1 MPQIAQLPPELV
13 NQIAAGEVV
22 ERPASVVKE
31 LVENA
36 IDAGAL
42 RIDVRIEEAGSRLI
56 EVRDDGGGMSA
67 EDLPLAFAAHA
78 TSKIRSLDE
87 LESVA
92 TMGFRGEAL
101 ASIASIAQVSVA
113 TRRAD
118 EPHGWLLSPND
129 SPECRPTGRPPG
141 TTVTVADLFYNTP
154 ARRKFLRTERTEF
167 SQIDQL
173 MRRFALAHPGI
184 GFSLSHQ
191 GRLVFELS
199 PLPYEL
205 LVEQMPSRIEALL
218 GAAFLNRARRIDSAA
233 SGLSLSGWVA
243 DPAYARS
250 TTDQQ
255 LFFVNGRIVR
265 DRLIGFAIRRAYA
278 DVLHHARQPAYVLAL
293 ELDPRA
299 VDVNVHPTK
308 AEVRF
313 RDARAVQ
320 DFIFREIHRALAQG
334 ALTGADALPESDADQ
349 QTSGHSSGYDG
360 GSGGGGGRGVRAG
373 SGVCSSAAP
382 TFASSSSAVSA
393 STQGYLN
400 LLAAS
405 AAPQAAPSDEARIPM
420 VQESLVSDQPQQ
432 DIPPLGYALAHLHGV
447 YILAQNAQGLVIVD
461 AHAAAE
467 RITYERLKTA
477 YAAQQMT
484 VQPLLL
490 PVTFTV
496 SEYEA
501 DQYEAQ
507 VEAFAR
513 LGVVLSRVAPTRIRV
528 SALAALL
535 RHADAEALARAL
547 MSALSEEEPDW
558 GQPQTVLTEPINAVL
573 SRMACHGSVRANR
586 ILTRQEMDALLR
598 DMERTERADQCNH
611 GRPTWRQLSMTDLDR
626 LFMRGQ

>member
-1 MPQIAQLPPELV
+1 MPTIARLPPDLV

-36 IDAGAL
+36 IDAGA
-42 RIDVRIEEAGSRLI
+42 RHIDVRIEDAGSRLI
-56 EVRDDGGGMSA
+56 EVRDDGGGIA
-67 EDLPLAFAAHA
+67 KEDLPLAFAPHA

-101 ASIASIAQVSVA
+101 ASIASIAQVSVVSC
-113 TRRAD
+113 RAND
-118 EPHGWLLSPND
+118 PHGWVLSPNE
-129 SPECRPTGRPPG
+129 SLQARPTARPQG
-141 TTVTVADLFYNTP
+141 TTVMVADLFYNTP

-167 SQIDQL
+167 TQIDQL

-184 GFSLSHQ
+184 GFSLTHQ
-191 GRLVFELS
+191 TRLVFELP
-199 PLPYEL
+199 PLPQARWAEL
-205 LVEQMPSRIEALL
+205 LPSRIEALL
-218 GAAFLNRARRIDSAA
+218 GAEFLNRARRIDSSA

-278 DVLHHARQPAYVLAL
+278 DVLHHARQPAYVLSLA
-293 ELDPRA
+293 LDPRA

-320 DFIFREIHRALAQG
+320 DFIFREIHRALAQSAG
-334 ALTGADALPESDADQ
+334 LESPPELAALQA
-349 QTSGHSSGYDG
+349 GHG
-360 GSGGGGGRGVRAG
+360 
-373 SGVCSSAAP
+373 SSASFGQRRVQAGNRP
-382 TFASSSSAVSA
+382 DSTATPAS

-405 AAPQAAPSDEARIPM
+405 VAPPMSPSGPATTVKEPA
-420 VQESLVSDQPQQ
+420 VSDLPAQ
-432 DIPPLGYALAHLHGV
+432 DFPPLGYALAHLHGV

-467 RITYERLKTA
+467 RVTYERLKSA
-477 YAAQQMT
+477 FAAQQMA

-490 PVTFTV
+490 PVTFSVTE
-496 SEYEA
+496 SEA
-501 DQYEAQ
+501 DLFEAKA
-507 VEAFAR
+507 EDFAR
-513 LGVVLSRVAPTRIRV
+513 FGVVLARVAPTRVRV
-528 SALAALL
+528 RALAALL

-547 MSALSEEEPDW
+547 LAALSEEEPDW
-558 GQPQTVLTEPINAVL
+558 GQPQPVLTEPINAVL

-586 ILTRQEMDALLR
+586 ILTRPEMDALLR

>member
-1 MPQIAQLPPELV
+1 MPNIAQLPPELV

-36 IDAGAL
+36 IDAGAR

-56 EVRDDGGGMSA
+56 EVRDDGSGMSE

-101 ASIASIAQVSVA
+101 ASIASIAQVSVSS
-113 TRRAD
+113 RREND
-118 EPHGWLLSPND
+118 SHGWILSPNE
-129 SPECRPTGRPPG
+129 SLECRPTAHPTG

-167 SQIDQL
+167 TQIDQL

-184 GFSLSHQ
+184 GFSLTHQ

-199 PLPYEL
+199 PLPHEQL
-205 LVEQMPSRIEALL
+205 AEQMPSRIEALL
-218 GAAFLNRARRIDSAA
+218 GAEFLNRARRIDSVA

-293 ELDPRA
+293 DLEPRA

-334 ALTGADALPESDADQ
+334 GVVGAGAHHESGVEQASRDSP
-349 QTSGHSSGYDG
+349 TF
-360 GSGGGGGRGVRAG
+360 GGGMDRGVRASNWSG
-373 SGVCSSAAP
+373 S
-382 TFASSSSAVSA
+382 ASMSSSAPSS

-405 AAPQAAPSDEARIPM
+405 AAPQTSAFDEMRTPT
-420 VQESLVSDQPQQ
+420 VQESSISDQPRQ

-447 YILAQNAQGLVIVD
+447 YILAQNAQGLVVVD

-467 RITYERLKTA
+467 RITYERLKAA

-484 VQPLLL
+484 IQPLLL
-490 PVTFTV
+490 PVTFVVT
-496 SEYEA
+496 EFEA
-501 DQYEAQ
+501 EQYEAQ
-507 VEAFAR
+507 ADAFAR
-513 LGVVLSRVAPTRIRV
+513 LGVVLARVAPTRVRV

-547 MSALSEEEPDW
+547 LSALSEEEPDW
-558 GQPQTVLTEPINAVL
+558 GQPQAVLTEPINAVL

-586 ILTRQEMDALLR
+586 ILTRPEMDALLR

>member
-1 MPQIAQLPPELV
+1 MSQIAQLPPELV

-36 IDAGAL
+36 IDAGAR

-56 EVRDDGGGMSA
+56 EVRDDGCGMSV

-78 TSKIRSLDE
+78 TSKIRTLDE

-101 ASIASIAQVSVA
+101 ASIASIAQVSMSS
-113 TRRAD
+113 RRERDA
-118 EPHGWLLSPND
+118 HGWILSPNE
-129 SPECRPTGRPPG
+129 SLECRPTAHPVG
-141 TTVTVADLFYNTP
+141 TTVTVVDLFYNTP

-184 GFSLSHQ
+184 GFSLTHQ

-199 PLPYEL
+199 PLAHTQL
-205 LVEQMPSRIEALL
+205 AEQMPSRIEALL
-218 GAAFLNRARRIDSAA
+218 GAEFLNRARRIDSAA

-293 ELDPRA
+293 DLDPRA

-334 ALTGADALPESDADQ
+334 AAVPVSPEPVNESSAGTVSFGGQ
-349 QTSGHSSGYDG
+349 MEPQRRTSGWQ
-360 GSGGGGGRGVRAG
+360 GSVARSLPA
-373 SGVCSSAAP
+373 SASSA
-382 TFASSSSAVSA
+382 
-393 STQGYLN
+393 QGYLN

-405 AAPQAAPSDEARIPM
+405 AAPPQSVDERLSS
-420 VQESLVSDQPQQ
+420 VQEPAQTEQPTQ
-432 DIPPLGYALAHLHGV
+432 DMPPLGYAVAHLHGV

-467 RITYERLKTA
+467 RVTYERLKKA
-477 YAAQQMT
+477 YAAQELT
-484 VQPLLL
+484 IQPLLL
-490 PVTFTV
+490 PVTFSVT
-496 SEYEA
+496 EFEA
-501 DQYEAQ
+501 EQYEAQ
-507 VEAFAR
+507 AEAFAR
-513 LGVVLSRVAPTRIRV
+513 LGVVLARVAPTRVRV
-528 SALAALL
+528 TALAALL

-547 MSALSEEEPDW
+547 LSALSEEEPDW
-558 GQPQTVLTEPINAVL
+558 GQPQAVLTEPINAVL

-586 ILTRQEMDALLR
+586 ILTRPEMDALLR

>member
-1 MPQIAQLPPELV
+1 MPNIAQLPPELV

-36 IDAGAL
+36 IDAGAR

-56 EVRDDGGGMSA
+56 EVRDDGSGMSV

-101 ASIASIAQVSVA
+101 ASIASIAQVTVSS
-113 TRRAD
+113 RRASD
-118 EPHGWLLSPND
+118 SHGWALSPTE
-129 SPECRPTGRPPG
+129 SPECRPTAHPTG

-167 SQIDQL
+167 AQIDQL

-184 GFSLSHQ
+184 GFSLTHQ
-191 GRLVFELS
+191 GRTVFELS
-199 PLPYEL
+199 PLPPEQA
-205 LVEQMPSRIEALL
+205 VPQMPSRIEALL
-218 GAAFLNRARRIDSAA
+218 GAEFLDRARRIDSAA

-293 ELDPRA
+293 DLDPRA

-334 ALTGADALPESDADQ
+334 GVMGGEPTATADDVFSATRQPSVFDGGAVGRSEPESNP
-349 QTSGHSSGYDG
+349 
-360 GSGGGGGRGVRAG
+360 RARPG
-373 SGVCSSAAP
+373 FAA
-382 TFASSSSAVSA
+382 A
-393 STQGYLN
+393 STPVTAAASQGYLN

-405 AAPQAAPSDEARIPM
+405 AASPAPLFEEVPRPA
-420 VQESLVSDQPQQ
+420 VQESPTTDRQQ

-467 RITYERLKTA
+467 RITYERLKAA

-484 VQPLLL
+484 IQPLLL
-490 PVTFTV
+490 PVTFAVT
-496 SEYEA
+496 EFEA

-513 LGVVLSRVAPTRIRV
+513 LGVVLARVAPTRVRV

-547 MSALSEEEPDW
+547 LSALSEEEPDW

-586 ILTRQEMDALLR
+586 ILTRPEMDALLR

>member
-1 MPQIAQLPPELV
+1 MSHIAQLPPELV

-36 IDAGAL
+36 IDAGAQQ
-42 RIDVRIEEAGSRLI
+42 IDVRVEEAGSRLI
-56 EVRDDGGGMSA
+56 EVRDDGVGLSK
-67 EDLPLAFAAHA
+67 EDLLLAFAAHA

-101 ASIASIAQVSVA
+101 ASIASIAQVSICSC
-113 TRRAD
+113 RQND
-118 EPHGWLLSPND
+118 PHGWIFSPNE
-129 SPECRPTGRPPG
+129 SAECRPIAHPVG
-141 TTVTVADLFYNTP
+141 TTITVADLFYNTP

-167 SQIDQL
+167 SQIDQI
-173 MRRFALAHPGI
+173 MRRFALAHLEI

-191 GRLVFELS
+191 GRRVFELP
-199 PLPYEL
+199 PLPHNQRL
-205 LVEQMPSRIEALL
+205 EQMPSRIEALL
-218 GAAFLNRARRIDSAA
+218 GAAFLNRAKRIDSAA

-250 TTDQQ
+250 STDQQ

-293 ELDPRA
+293 NLDPRA

-313 RDARAVQ
+313 RDARAAQ

-334 ALTGADALPESDADQ
+334 AHGQTQPDSTVEPSSPGLPPLGKQ
-349 QTSGHSSGYDG
+349 
-360 GSGGGGGRGVRAG
+360 
-373 SGVCSSAAP
+373 AAP
-382 TFASSSSAVSA
+382 TFGGPKPSHVSGA
-393 STQGYLN
+393 STQGYLK

-405 AAPQAAPSDEARIPM
+405 RPMPQQAADNPSA
-420 VQESLVSDQPQQ
+420 VQEPVPIEQPTQ
-432 DIPPLGYALAHLHGV
+432 DMPPLGYALAHLHGV

-467 RITYERLKTA
+467 RITYERLKKA
-477 YAAQQMT
+477 YAAQELT
-484 VQPLLL
+484 IQPLLL
-490 PVTFTV
+490 PVTFAVTE
-496 SEYEA
+496 SEA

-507 VEAFAR
+507 AEAFAR
-513 LGVVLSRVAPTRIRV
+513 LGVVLARVAPTRVRV
-528 SALAALL
+528 TALAALL
-535 RHADAEALARAL
+535 RQADAEALARAL
-547 MSALSEEEPDW
+547 LSALSDEAPDW
-558 GQPQTVLTEPINAVL
+558 GQPRTVLTEPINAVL

-586 ILTRQEMDALLR
+586 ILTRPEMDALLR

>member
-1 MPQIAQLPPELV
+1 MPHIAQLPPELV

-36 IDAGAL
+36 IDAGAR

-56 EVRDDGGGMSA
+56 EVRDDGSGISE

-101 ASIASIAQVSVA
+101 ASIASIAQVSVSS
-113 TRRAD
+113 RREHDA
-118 EPHGWLLSPND
+118 HGWILSPNE
-129 SPECRPTGRPPG
+129 SLECRPTAHPVG

-184 GFSLSHQ
+184 GFSLTHQ

-199 PLPYEL
+199 PLPHAQL
-205 LVEQMPSRIEALL
+205 AEQMPARIEALL
-218 GAAFLNRARRIDSAA
+218 GAEFLNRARRIDSAA

-293 ELDPRA
+293 DLEPRA

-334 ALTGADALPESDADQ
+334 AVAGAHHESGIEQ
-349 QTSGHSSGYDG
+349 
-360 GSGGGGGRGVRAG
+360 GSRGAPAFGAGMGRGERG
-373 SGVCSSAAP
+373 NGWSGTASMPSSAA
-382 TFASSSSAVSA
+382 SSSV
-393 STQGYLN
+393 QGYLN

-405 AAPQAAPSDEARIPM
+405 AAPSQSVDECLSS
-420 VQESLVSDQPQQ
+420 VQEPSQAQQPTQ
-432 DIPPLGYALAHLHGV
+432 DMPPLGYAVAHLHGV

-467 RITYERLKTA
+467 RITYERLKAA

-484 VQPLLL
+484 IQPLLL
-490 PVTFTV
+490 PVTFAVTE
-496 SEYEA
+496 SEAE
-501 DQYEAQ
+501 QYETQA
-507 VEAFAR
+507 EAFAR
-513 LGVVLSRVAPTRIRV
+513 LGVVLARVAPTRVRV
-528 SALAALL
+528 TALAALL

-547 MSALSEEEPDW
+547 LSALSEEEPDW
-558 GQPQTVLTEPINAVL
+558 GQPQAVLTEPINAVL

-586 ILTRQEMDALLR
+586 ILARPEMDALLR

>member
-1 MPQIAQLPPELV
+1 MPHIAQLPPELI

-36 IDAGAL
+36 IDAGAQH
-42 RIDVRIEEAGSRLI
+42 IDVRIEEAGSRLI
-56 EVRDDGGGMSA
+56 EVRDNGCGLSA
-67 EDLPLAFAAHA
+67 DDLPLAFAPHA

-101 ASIASIAQVSVA
+101 ASIASIAHVSISS
-113 TRRAD
+113 RR
-118 EPHGWLLSPND
+118 ESEGHGWLLSPHE
-129 SPECRPTGRPPG
+129 SPECRPTAHPVG

-167 SQIDQL
+167 TQIDQI
-173 MRRFALAHPGI
+173 MKRFALAYPTI
-184 GFSLSHQ
+184 GFSLTHQ
-191 GRLVFELS
+191 GRAVFELP
-199 PLPYEL
+199 PLPQ
-205 LVEQMPSRIEALL
+205 EQAAERMPSRIEALL

-334 ALTGADALPESDADQ
+334 GVMTAQAST
-349 QTSGHSSGYDG
+349 QTHVEPASRGFFQPNSEPHSERSP
-360 GSGGGGGRGVRAG
+360 GVRASHG
-373 SGVCSSAAP
+373 AAP
-382 TFASSSSAVSA
+382 MSPASNPVHLNQAGLN
-393 STQGYLN
+393 QGYLN

-405 AAPQAAPSDEARIPM
+405 AAPSSTRFDVSAASAIC
-420 VQESLVSDQPQQ
+420 ESAQSQQ

-447 YILAQNAQGLVIVD
+447 YILAQNAEGLIIVD

-467 RITYERLKTA
+467 RITYERLKAA

-484 VQPLLL
+484 IQPLLL
-490 PVTFTV
+490 PVTFAVTQI
-496 SEYEA
+496 EA
-501 DQYEAQ
+501 EQYEAQ
-507 VEAFAR
+507 ADAFAR
-513 LGVVLSRVAPTRIRV
+513 LGVVLARVAPTRVRV
-528 SALAALL
+528 TALAALL

-547 MSALSEEEPDW
+547 LAVLSEEEPDW

-586 ILTRQEMDALLR
+586 MLTRPEMDALLR

>member
-1 MPQIAQLPPELV
+1 MPHIAQLPPELV

-36 IDAGAL
+36 IDAGAR

-56 EVRDDGGGMSA
+56 EVRDDGCGMSV

-101 ASIASIAQVSVA
+101 ASIASIAQVSMSS
-113 TRRAD
+113 RRERDA
-118 EPHGWLLSPND
+118 HGWILSPNE
-129 SPECRPTGRPPG
+129 SLECRPTAHPVG
-141 TTVTVADLFYNTP
+141 TTVTVVDLFYNTP

-184 GFSLSHQ
+184 GFSLTHQ
-191 GRLVFELS
+191 GRLVFELT
-199 PLPYEL
+199 PLAHAQL
-205 LVEQMPSRIEALL
+205 AEQMPSRIEALL
-218 GAAFLNRARRIDSAA
+218 GAEFLNRARRIDSAA

-293 ELDPRA
+293 DLDPRA

-334 ALTGADALPESDADQ
+334 AAVPVSPEPVDKQSSAGTVSFGGQ
-349 QTSGHSSGYDG
+349 MEPQRRTSGWQ
-360 GSGGGGGRGVRAG
+360 GSAPRSLPA
-373 SGVCSSAAP
+373 SASSA
-382 TFASSSSAVSA
+382 
-393 STQGYLN
+393 QGYLN

-405 AAPQAAPSDEARIPM
+405 AAPSTFPFDQAVAPEIREASPSDRPE
-420 VQESLVSDQPQQ
+420 QEV
-432 DIPPLGYALAHLHGV
+432 PPLGYALAHLHGV

-467 RITYERLKTA
+467 RITYERLKKA
-477 YAAQQMT
+477 YAAQELT
-484 VQPLLL
+484 IQPLLL
-490 PVTFTV
+490 PVTFAVTE
-496 SEYEA
+496 SEA

-507 VEAFAR
+507 AEAFAR
-513 LGVVLSRVAPTRIRV
+513 LGVVLARVAPTRVRV
-528 SALAALL
+528 TALAALL

-547 MSALSEEEPDW
+547 LSALSEEEPDW
-558 GQPQTVLTEPINAVL
+558 GQPQAVLTEPINAVL

-586 ILTRQEMDALLR
+586 ILTRPEMDALLR

>member
-1 MPQIAQLPPELV
+1 MPNIAQLPPELV

-36 IDAGAL
+36 IDAGAR

-56 EVRDDGGGMSA
+56 EVRDDGSGMSDD
-67 EDLPLAFAAHA
+67 DLPLAFAAHA

-101 ASIASIAQVSVA
+101 ASIASIAQVSVSS
-113 TRRAD
+113 RRESD
-118 EPHGWLLSPND
+118 SHGWILSPNE
-129 SPECRPTGRPPG
+129 SLECRPTAHPIG

-167 SQIDQL
+167 TQIDQL
-173 MRRFALAHPGI
+173 MRRFALAHPRI

-199 PLPYEL
+199 PLPHEQL
-205 LVEQMPSRIEALL
+205 AEQMPSRIEALL
-218 GAAFLNRARRIDSAA
+218 GAEFLNRARRIDSAA

-293 ELDPRA
+293 DLDPRA

-334 ALTGADALPESDADQ
+334 AVAGAGVHHESGVEQA
-349 QTSGHSSGYDG
+349 SRGYPTF
-360 GSGGGGGRGVRAG
+360 GGGVDRGERAG
-373 SGVCSSAAP
+373 NWSGPMSMPSSMP
-382 TFASSSSAVSA
+382 SS

-405 AAPQAAPSDEARIPM
+405 AAPQTSPFDEAPAPT
-420 VQESLVSDQPQQ
+420 VQESPMPDQPRQ
-432 DIPPLGYALAHLHGV
+432 DIPPLGYAVAHLHGV

-467 RITYERLKTA
+467 RITYERLKAA

-484 VQPLLL
+484 IQPLLL
-490 PVTFTV
+490 PVTFAVTE
-496 SEYEA
+496 SEA

-507 VEAFAR
+507 TEAFAR
-513 LGVVLSRVAPTRIRV
+513 LGVVLARVAPTRIRV

-547 MSALSEEEPDW
+547 LSALSEEEPDW

-586 ILTRQEMDALLR
+586 ILTRPEMDALLR

>member
-1 MPQIAQLPPELV
+1 MPHIAQLPPELV

-36 IDAGAL
+36 IDAGA
-42 RIDVRIEEAGSRLI
+42 RQIDVRIEEAGSRLI
-56 EVRDDGGGMSA
+56 EVRDDGSGMSV

-101 ASIASIAQVSVA
+101 ASIASIAQVSVSS
-113 TRRAD
+113 RRECDA
-118 EPHGWLLSPND
+118 HGWILSPNE
-129 SPECRPTGRPPG
+129 SLECRPTAHPVG

-184 GFSLSHQ
+184 GFSLTHQ

-199 PLPYEL
+199 PLPHAQL
-205 LVEQMPSRIEALL
+205 AKQMPARIEALL
-218 GAAFLNRARRIDSAA
+218 GAEFLNRARRIDSAA

-293 ELDPRA
+293 DLEPRA

-313 RDARAVQ
+313 RDARAAQ

-334 ALTGADALPESDADQ
+334 AVVGSQQESGAE
-349 QTSGHSSGYDG
+349 QTSRGAPAFGAG
-360 GSGGGGGRGVRAG
+360 MEQGERGRGW
-373 SGVCSSAAP
+373 SGTASMPSS
-382 TFASSSSAVSA
+382 TV
-393 STQGYLN
+393 QGYLN

-405 AAPQAAPSDEARIPM
+405 AAPSQSVDECLSSVREPSQAE
-420 VQESLVSDQPQQ
+420 QPTK
-432 DIPPLGYALAHLHGV
+432 DMPPLGYAVAHLHGV

-467 RITYERLKTA
+467 RITYERLKAA

-484 VQPLLL
+484 IQPLLL
-490 PVTFTV
+490 PVSFAVTE
-496 SEYEA
+496 SEAE
-501 DQYEAQ
+501 QYEAQ
-507 VEAFAR
+507 AEAFAR
-513 LGVVLSRVAPTRIRV
+513 LGVVLARVAPTRVRV

-547 MSALSEEEPDW
+547 LSALSEEEPDW
-558 GQPQTVLTEPINAVL
+558 GQPQAVLTEPINAVL

-586 ILTRQEMDALLR
+586 ILARPEMDALLR